1 MSGIAGTQPTIV
13 QYNVAVDENGD
24 ASGTGNWNS
33 AAPQLPPHLA
43 KRLAAS
49 KKLRKKGTPQERE
62 SAVEARRRRTEGPS
76 AERPQERVSR

>member
-13 QYNVAVDENGD
+13 QYNVAVDENGA

-49 KKLRKKGTPQERE
+49 KKLRKKGTPQEHTTNGLHEIR
-62 SAVEARRRRTEGPS
+62 
-76 AERPQERVSR
+76 AEMPTGHP